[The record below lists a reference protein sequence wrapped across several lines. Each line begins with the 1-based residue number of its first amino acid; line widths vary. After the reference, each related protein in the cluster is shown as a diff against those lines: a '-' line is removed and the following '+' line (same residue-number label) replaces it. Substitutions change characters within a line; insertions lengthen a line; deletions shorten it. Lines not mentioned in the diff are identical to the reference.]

1 MSVLEYYLELDL
13 GELLGD
19 PEWGCN
25 LIDSIFRYNGVIV
38 DPLIKED
45 ILNAVSK
52 YEPRVIMGEDDIV
65 IINDIQT
72 LHIFITYT
80 IKETGE
86 INEYNLEITPEDY
99 RY

>member
-1 MSVLEYYLELDL
+1 MT
-13 GELLGD
+13 
-19 PEWGCN
+19 
-25 LIDSIFRYNGVIV
+25 
-38 DPLIKED
+38 
-45 ILNAVSK
+45 
-52 YEPRVIMGEDDIV
+52 EDDIV